1 MTEKTI
7 PLLPCQTIQPV
18 VDFYSALGF
27 EITFIQKSPYAY
39 AVVERGN
46 VELQFFGMKK
56 YEPTESISGCYVL
69 TDDVDGMYGAF
80 RAGLKAA
87 YGKIP
92 TRGLPRIGPVKDMSY
107 GVRQFLMTDPAGNTL
122 RIGQP
127 NDAGSDGHHQPPPK
141 EPYARALHLATVFAD
156 SKQDLGAAVKLLDRA
171 LRDAAESDNGFG
183 KEGAPPTAVQL
194 YRMLVLRGDVAQRLD
209 ETEEARGFLDRA
221 AAVELTEVERAEVVD
236 DRGRAAEVLESL
248 PERQGLPDLP
258 AESR

>member
-1 MTEKTI
+1 
-7 PLLPCQTIQPV
+7 
-18 VDFYSALGF
+18 
-27 EITFIQKSPYAY
+27 
-39 AVVERGN
+39 
-46 VELQFFGMKK
+46 
-56 YEPTESISGCYVL
+56 VL

-171 LRDAAESDNGFG
+171 LKDAAVSDEGLG
-183 KEGAPPTAVQL
+183 KEGASPTPVQL
-194 YRMLVLRGDVAQRLD
+194 YRMLVLRGDIAQRLD
-209 ETEEARGFLDRA
+209 DTEQARGFLDRA
-221 AAVELTEVERAEVVD
+221 AAVELADAEHTEVGD
-236 DRGRAAEVLESL
+236 DRGRAAELRESL
-248 PERQGLPDLP
+248 PERRDVPE
-258 AESR
+258 ESR

>member
-18 VDFYSALGF
+18 VDFYAALGF

-39 AVVERGN
+39 AVVERGD

-80 RAGLKAA
+80 RAGLKEA

-127 NDAGSDGHHQPPPK
+127 NDTESDGHHQPPPK
-141 EPYARALHLATVFAD
+141 EPYARALHLAAVFAD
-156 SKQDLGAAVKLLDRA
+156 SKQDLGAAVKILDRA
-171 LRDAAESDNGFG
+171 LGDAAASDGRLG
-183 KEGAPPTAVQL
+183 KEGASPTAVQL

-209 ETEEARGFLDRA
+209 DTEEARGFLDRA
-221 AAVELTEVERAEVVD
+221 TAVELTDAERAEVGD
-236 DRGRAAEVLESL
+236 DSVRAAELRESL
-248 PERQGLPDLP
+248 PKRRDLSE
-258 AESR
+258 ESR